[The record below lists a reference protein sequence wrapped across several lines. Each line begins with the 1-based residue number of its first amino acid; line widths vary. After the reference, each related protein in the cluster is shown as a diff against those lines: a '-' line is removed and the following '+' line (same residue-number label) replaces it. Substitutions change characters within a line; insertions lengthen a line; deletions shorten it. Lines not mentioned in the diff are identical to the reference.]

1 MRRIT
6 LWILST
12 VSALILLFSY
22 RTSTMGPSG
31 GTSVTPAVAGGDTS
45 GDSTGGTGGGGDGT
59 FDGSVAQTRWGPVQV
74 RITVSGGKITSV
86 DAVQMPDGNFRDQQ
100 INSYAVPILAQEAV
114 AAQSAQID
122 TVSGA
127 TITSDGYRTSL
138 QAAID
143 SAHLE

>member
-31 GTSVTPAVAGGDTS
+31 GTSVTPVVASGGAKS
-45 GDSTGGTGGGGDGT
+45 GET
-59 FDGSVAQTRWGPVQV
+59 FVGSVAQTRWGPVQV
-74 RITVSGGKITSV
+74 RITVSDGKITNV
-86 DAVQMPDGNFRDQQ
+86 DALQVPDGNFRDQQ
-100 INSYAVPILAQEAV
+100 INGYAVPILAQEAV

-143 SAHLE
+143 QAHLG